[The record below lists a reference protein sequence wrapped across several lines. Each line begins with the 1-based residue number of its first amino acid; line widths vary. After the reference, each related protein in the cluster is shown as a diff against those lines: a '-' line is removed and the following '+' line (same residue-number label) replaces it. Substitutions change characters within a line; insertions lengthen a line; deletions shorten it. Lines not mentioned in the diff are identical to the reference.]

1 MLRKRP
7 ASALL
12 NQSALLKMSM
22 AKRCMRY
29 PKIGWISLSY
39 ILYLLT
45 SKASNA
51 TYFRKKPHIGGG
63 NRASSLHSDTHIATV
78 RAAPIADFFFFK
90 FQIKLACT
98 YSKDNTARSLARSPS
113 VCWLCLLCSLSVC
126 RITTDLL
133 PFHADSSH
141 LTARCTASFRMEIKS
156 CLEQMHSACAW
167 VCVVARTH
175 THTRASHEI

>member
-1 MLRKRP
+1 
-7 ASALL
+7 
-12 NQSALLKMSM
+12 M
-22 AKRCMRY
+22 AKRCMTY
-29 PKIGWISLSY
+29 PKIGCISPSY

-45 SKASNA
+45 KASNA

-63 NRASSLHSDTHIATV
+63 NLASSLRSDTHIETV
-78 RAAPIADFFFFK
+78 RAAPIADRFFFFK

-98 YSKDNTARSLARSPS
+98 YSKDNTARSPARSPS

-141 LTARCTASFRMEIKS
+141 LTARCTASCRMEIKS
-156 CLEQMHSACAW
+156 CLEQMHSAR
-167 VCVVARTH
+167 VCVVAHTH